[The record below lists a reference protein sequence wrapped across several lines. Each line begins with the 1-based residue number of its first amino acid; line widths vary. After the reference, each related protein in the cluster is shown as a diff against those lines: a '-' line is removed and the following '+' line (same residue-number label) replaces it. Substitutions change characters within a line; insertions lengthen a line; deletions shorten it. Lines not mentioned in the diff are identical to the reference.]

1 MKSKIDIRSL
11 TITLENGVR
20 FRLTGSGA
28 KAWKLAVDELCS
40 SSPKK
45 FPELPWSVILPKNAV
60 H

>member
-1 MKSKIDIRSL
+1 MKTPDIRSV

-40 SSPKK
+40 TIPSGK